1 MVFNGKYVQV
11 IRKSKVGRLKQVHE
25 TKTGGNLFVFPGG
38 YFVQSNRPIRANRF
52 DNRIAF
58 IPLLIG
64 YCPFKAPLRFHG
76 QRTFLARLALILP
89 YGASSNLSPVV

>member
-1 MVFNGKYVQV
+1 MKP
-11 IRKSKVGRLKQVHE
+11 KP
-25 TKTGGNLFVFPGG
+25 GGNLFVVLGG

-64 YCPFKAPLRFHG
+64 YCPFKVPWPTHFFRPLDLDDSLRSKLKSIAGGVGFDRFT
-76 QRTFLARLALILP
+76 REVYMDFA
-89 YGASSNLSPVV
+89 GA

>member
-1 MVFNGKYVQV
+1 MKP
-11 IRKSKVGRLKQVHE
+11 KQ
-25 TKTGGNLFVFPGG
+25 GGNLFVFLGG

-64 YCPFKAPLRFHG
+64 YCPFKVPWPTHFFRPLDLDDSLRSKLKSIAGGVGFDRFT
-76 QRTFLARLALILP
+76 REVYMDFA
-89 YGASSNLSPVV
+89 GA

>member
-1 MVFNGKYVQV
+1 MKP
-11 IRKSKVGRLKQVHE
+11 KQ
-25 TKTGGNLFVFPGG
+25 GGNLFVFLGG

-58 IPLLIG
+58 VPILIG
-64 YCPFKAPLRFHG
+64 YCSVIIPLWFHG
-76 QRTFLARLALILP
+76 KHTFSARLTLMIP